1 MQGIIKK
8 RTWST
13 SLEFHQ
19 AFHRVRNGKARFRH
33 NMSWFFSNLT
43 IVATR
48 RYILPLLTQR
58 SRTHYFIIAHNQFL
72 FDISKGK
79 TKKGRLRRIILPNT
93 VADFLNISKA
103 NTWREM
109 FENPAI
115 FKPIKK
121 GKDHNFDLYIGLSS
135 PVSNIFYL
143 LQIFAPGMLIIYY
156 EYQLHNANI
165 KVSKLL
171 PQVGSR
177 QTWIYFFY
185 K

>member
-1 MQGIIKK
+1 MIAWSHTITTKWMQGIIKK

-33 NMSWFFSNLT
+33 DMSWFFSNLT

-79 TKKGRLRRIILPNT
+79 TKKGWLRRIILPNT

-115 FKPIKK
+115 FKPEKTTT
-121 GKDHNFDLYIGLSS
+121 S
-135 PVSNIFYL
+135 IFTSGYL
-143 LQIFAPGMLIIYY
+143 LLCPTFSIFSKS
-156 EYQLHNANI
+156 LH
-165 KVSKLL
+165 
-171 PQVGSR
+171 PEC
-177 QTWIYFFY
+177 
-185 K
+185 

>member
-33 NMSWFFSNLT
+33 NLSWFFSNLT

-121 GKDHNFDLYIGLSS
+121 GKDHNFDQHFLSS
-135 PVSNIFYL
+135 PNLCTRNVNYILRIPTSQRKHQGL
-143 LQIFAPGMLIIYY
+143 EAAP
-156 EYQLHNANI
+156 
-165 KVSKLL
+165 S
-171 PQVGSR
+171 S
-177 QTWIYFFY
+177 WIETNMNLFFY

>member
-8 RTWST
+8 RTYST

-33 NMSWFFSNLT
+33 NLSWFFSNLT

-58 SRTHYFIIAHNQFL
+58 SRTHYFIVAHNQFL

-93 VADFLNISKA
+93 VAGFLNISKA
-103 NTWREM
+103 KTWREM
-109 FENPAI
+109 FENSAI
-115 FKPIKK
+115 FNPIKK
-121 GKDHNFDLYIGLSS
+121 GKNHNFDLYIRLSPLMS
-135 PVSNIFYL
+135 SIFHL
-143 LQIFAPGMLIIYY
+143 LQILAPGMLIIYY
-156 EYQLHNANI
+156 EYQRHNANI

-171 PQVGSR
+171 PQVASR
-177 QTWIYFFY
+177 QTWIYFY
-185 K
+185 I